1 MSEDYNYGTTPET
14 SDTERQLWVKILNLL
29 NTMAANSL

>member
-1 MSEDYNYGTTPET
+1 MSENYNFNSMPEP